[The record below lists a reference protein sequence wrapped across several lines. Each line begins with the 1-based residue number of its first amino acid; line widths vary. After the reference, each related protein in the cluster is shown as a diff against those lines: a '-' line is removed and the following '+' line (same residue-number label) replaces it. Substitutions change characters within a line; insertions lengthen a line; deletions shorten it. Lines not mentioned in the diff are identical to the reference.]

1 MNKIKLQYV
10 ENVITRKNT
19 QVQQKLTFFMLV
31 ENMDYH
37 KQIDVLWSGE
47 DDEWQVLPAQYHSM
61 LGYDKEY
68 WIATISFTLTEE
80 QNLAGNI
87 KFKLRYQ
94 VKNTIYWDDN
104 AEFNYFSAADSGI
117 RLTNKQHIQTIGFL
131 GELPEN
137 MQTMPVTVA
146 IDKKFAATKVI
157 IHWTVDNWQTVNKT
171 PCYFRRDYWD
181 NTLSSNAR
189 NPNQY
194 GIQIWIANITHQ
206 NLAKLQYAISCK
218 NKQQEIVWD
227 NNHGV
232 NYSFPKQQFKLLIL
246 NLHCYQED
254 NQDNKLTKIANT
266 IDELQIDIVCFQEVA
281 ENWNNGFGDWQSNSA
296 RIINERLKQP
306 FYIHHDWSHLGFDKY
321 REGVAIISRYPLS
334 HHESKYVSDSDD
346 KYDIHARR
354 VVKAQIN
361 IPEIGSINVF
371 SAHLSW
377 FQDGFKNQF
386 CRLRDWANH
395 CKTEDIKATLLC
407 GDFNITAGTEG
418 YGLVINSNEY
428 EDQYLAV
435 NKQGIF
441 DKIFRVHDAHWKDLL
456 ADDYRID
463 YVFMSKDS
471 QLKAISAK
479 VIFTDQDYG
488 RVSDHFGYLMTF
500 ESI

>member
-10 ENVITRKNT
+10 ENVITRKNF
-19 QVQQKLTFFMLV
+19 QVQQKLTFFMLL
-31 ENMDYH
+31 ENIDYH

-47 DDEWQVLPAQYHSM
+47 DEDNQVLAAQFHSM
-61 LGYDKEY
+61 LGHDKEY
-68 WIATISFTLTEE
+68 WMATITFTLTEE
-80 QNLAGNI
+80 QALPGNI

-94 VKNTIYWDDN
+94 VLNKTYWDDN
-104 AEFNYFSAADSGI
+104 AGYNYFSAADSGI
-117 RLTNKQHIQTIGFL
+117 RLTNKQHIQNIGFL
-131 GELPEN
+131 AELPEN
-137 MQTMPVTVA
+137 MQTMSVSVA
-146 IDKKFAATKVI
+146 IDKSIHATKVV
-157 IHWTVDNWQTVNKT
+157 IHWTVDNWQTINKT
-171 PCYFRRDYWD
+171 ACYFRRNYWD
-181 NTLSSNAR
+181 NTFSSNAR

-194 GIQIWIANITHQ
+194 SIQIWTAHITHK

-218 NKQQEIVWD
+218 NKQQEIIWD
-227 NNHGV
+227 NNHGF
-232 NYSFPKQQFKLLIL
+232 NYRFPQQQLKLLIL

-254 NQDNKLTKIANT
+254 NQDYKLTKIANT
-266 IDELQIDIVCFQEVA
+266 IDELNVDIVCFQEVA
-281 ENWNNGFGDWQSNSA
+281 ENWNNSHGDWQSNSA

-334 HHESKYVSDSDD
+334 YQESKYVSDSHD

-354 VVKAQIN
+354 VIKARVDIPN
-361 IPEIGSINVF
+361 IGFINVF

-377 FQDGFKNQF
+377 FENGFKQQF
-386 CRLRDWANH
+386 QRLRDWANH
-395 CKTEDIKATLLC
+395 CKTEEIKATLLC

-441 DKIFRVHDAHWKDLL
+441 DKIFRVHDDHWKDLL

-463 YVFMSKDS
+463 YIFMSKDS
-471 QLKAISAK
+471 KLKAISAN

-488 RVSDHFGYLMTF
+488 RVSDHFGYLITF
-500 ESI
+500 ESL